1 MKEIRKIGKH
11 IAVVMAVMVVASAE
25 VALADKSGT
34 RPLSSSEVLR
44 RFNGSPAKPF
54 SSAKVLEILRGDS
67 QEERQSSSKTM
78 DTEGLERLRR
88 YFVPTEEE
96 LLPLF
101 EHVRRVNV
109 VTSNPVYAE
118 ALSSTIFHYWADNY
132 KINASSF
139 SVYIDNRSN
148 TEEGKFQRADAET
161 TLRAKQDPE
170 RYQGPLNLV
179 RVFGGEVRFA
189 KIVALAFAAEE
200 NGANGVAKSLMKA
213 MERRHFQSMDDENT
227 AHLIQ
232 DVNLLH
238 MFADEKVLD
247 TANKISAGMLIGTIG
262 HEAGH
267 IALGHT
273 RGPGYNDQPNEVSKN
288 QERQADAFASAVIAT
303 SPYAEYI
310 LKGVLINYY
319 IFAQKQIG
327 GGDTHPYP
335 KERFKNFVIQNR
347 ELAESLGITVEE

>member
-11 IAVVMAVMVVASAE
+11 IVVAMSMMVVASSE
-25 VALADKSGT
+25 VALAAETPSAKLGS

-44 RFNGSPAKPF
+44 RFNGSPARPF

-67 QEERQSSSKTM
+67 QEERQASPAI
-78 DTEGLERLRR
+78 DAEGLERLRQ
-88 YFVPTEEE
+88 YFDPTEEE

-101 EHVRRVNV
+101 EHTRRVDV

-118 ALSSTIFHYWADNY
+118 ALSSTRFRYLADNY
-132 KINASSF
+132 KINADSL
-139 SVYIDNRSN
+139 SVYIDVTSN
-148 TEEGKFQRADAET
+148 ELSKADSET

-170 RYQGPLNLV
+170 RYQGPINLV
-179 RVFGGEVRFA
+179 RVFGGEVRFS

-200 NGANGVAKSLMKA
+200 NGANGVVKSLIKA
-213 MERRHFQSMDDENT
+213 MELRHFQNMDDENT

-232 DVNLLH
+232 DVNLLY

-273 RGPGYNDQPNEVSKN
+273 RGPGYGEQPNAVSKN
-288 QERQADAFASAVIAT
+288 QERQADAFASAIIAT

-310 LKGVLINYY
+310 LKGVLINYH
-319 IFAQKQIG
+319 ILALKKIG

-335 KERFKNFVIQNR
+335 EERFKNFVMQNK
-347 ELAESLGITVEE
+347 ELAASLGITVDE